1 MKNLWI
7 GALTA
12 LIVLSA
18 CRGGKKPVD
27 ATSDPDSLAADTAL
41 TDHVKTI
48 QPSTAHPTNSA

>member
-18 CRGGKKPVD
+18 CQGGKKPVD
-27 ATSDPDSLAADTAL
+27 TTATLTAWL
-41 TDHVKTI
+41 QI
-48 QPSTAHPTNSA
+48 LL